1 MCRAIA
7 GLIRPTKTV
16 VTLQNAAHRD
26 NLSKQKER
34 TRKKMKTE
42 KIGRFFFTKESDWVR
57 NVRRADSDGSWCRY
71 EDVEPLLERIKV
83 LEKQKAENKMKY
95 KLELNKDELNLI
107 SQKIYT
113 AWFEIFFAEGDE
125 ILSVKDADEKHMLSN
140 ILQKIKELK

>member
-1 MCRAIA
+1 
-7 GLIRPTKTV
+7 
-16 VTLQNAAHRD
+16 
-26 NLSKQKER
+26 
-34 TRKKMKTE
+34 
-42 KIGRFFFTKESDWVR
+42 
-57 NVRRADSDGSWCRY
+57 
-71 EDVEPLLERIKV
+71 
-83 LEKQKAENKMKY
+83 MKY

>member
-1 MCRAIA
+1 
-7 GLIRPTKTV
+7 
-16 VTLQNAAHRD
+16 
-26 NLSKQKER
+26 
-34 TRKKMKTE
+34 MKTE
-42 KIGRFFFTKESDWVR
+42 KIGRFFFTKESEWMR

-125 ILSVKDADEKHMLSN
+125 ILSVRDADEKHMLSN